1 MILAC
6 HAEMFSLRLPMPNM
20 AVLQKASRTMRSPM
34 PKKSTA
40 SRSKKVR
47 SHSSSKKP
55 VAQTVFQ
62 LKVTLKCYKPMIWR
76 RIQIEDCTLDELHE
90 HIQTAMGW
98 TNSHLHHFHI
108 ARQPYGDPELMQEN
122 FEEFGYKDST
132 GTKLSDIMPAD
143 GKRLKFSYEYDFGD
157 SWDHE
162 IVVEKATEPELGKK
176 YPVCLAGERA

>member
-1 MILAC
+1 MTWATTCRTSGPRPFVSQTTLRRMILAC

-20 AVLQKASRTMRSPM
+20 AVLQKASRTRRTPM

-47 SHSSSKKP
+47 SDSSSKKP

-62 LKVTLKCYKPMIWR
+62 LKVTLKGYKPLIWR

-108 ARQPYGDPELMQEN
+108 ARQPYGDRELMQEN

-143 GKRLKFSYEYDFGD
+143 GKRL
-157 SWDHE
+157 
-162 IVVEKATEPELGKK
+162 
-176 YPVCLAGERA
+176 